1 MKIKVSKKD
10 VIWNYAGVIAS
21 LGSNLLMLPIV
32 LYFLTGA
39 QVGLWY
45 VFQSMASLSTM
56 FDFGFTPTF
65 SRNVAYCWS
74 GTDKLKAEDVSYSCG
89 DKVNYHLLKQI
100 IYTCKYI
107 YLLISLVVLIGFSS
121 VGTVYVFHVSSAL
134 SGYGHKISWGIWCIA
149 LFLNLYY
156 GYFASLLKGVG
167 AVAESNKGMVFA
179 RLAQFVSLIILL
191 IAGTGLI
198 GVSISYLIYGVVL
211 REIYRYYFN
220 HYNDIGDKLK
230 KTNYK
235 PDKRDIWDLFKII
248 WHNAWKEGAVSLANY
263 FCNQMGTI
271 VSSLYLSLEETGIY
285 SMGVQ
290 LASAMVTFAYAMY
303 TSYQPS
309 IQSAIS
315 NKDDETVRKN
325 FSYTVFVYIV
335 IVIIGT
341 AVLISAGP
349 VLIRIVKPEMNIGR
363 TVLLGVTVY
372 QFILKFRNCYTSY
385 LSNSNRIIY
394 FKAFM
399 VFAVVCVGLEF
410 LLCGVFNMGMWGLVA
425 AQIISQLVYNF
436 WHWPLVVHKE
446 LKMSFI
452 DLIKLGYSETR
463 KKFIRKSA

>member
-21 LGSNLLMLPIV
+21 LGSNLLMLPVV
-32 LYFLTGA
+32 LYFLSGA
-39 QVGLWY
+39 QVGIWY

-89 DKVNYHLLKQI
+89 EKVNYKLFKQI
-100 IYTCKYI
+100 IYTCRLI
-107 YLLISLVVLIGFSS
+107 YLLISLVVLIGFSTI
-121 VGTVYVFHVSSAL
+121 GTVYVFHVSSSL
-134 SGYGHKISWGIWCIA
+134 LGNSHKIAWAIWCIA

-156 GYFASLLKGVG
+156 GYFSSLLKGVG
-167 AVAESNKGMVFA
+167 AVAESNKGMVIA
-179 RLAQFVSLIILL
+179 RIAQFVTLIVLL
-191 IAGTGLI
+191 IAGMGLV
-198 GVSISYLIYGVVL
+198 GVSIAYLVYGVVL
-211 REIYRYYFN
+211 RETYRYYFN
-220 HYNDIGDKLK
+220 HYRNIGNNLK
-230 KTNYK
+230 KTEYK
-235 PDKRDIWDLFKII
+235 PDRREIFDLFKIV
-248 WHNAWKEGAVSLANY
+248 WHNAWKEGAVSFANY

-315 NKDDETVRKN
+315 NKDYETVRKN

-335 IVIIGT
+335 VVFIGT
-341 AVLISAGP
+341 IALVTFGP
-349 VLIRIVKPEMNIGR
+349 PLIRIIKPEMN
-363 TVLLGVTVY
+363 LGIAILFGVSIY

-394 FKAFM
+394 FKAFII
-399 VFAVVCVGLEF
+399 FAIVCVALEF
-410 LLCGVFNMGMWGLVA
+410 LLCGVFKMGMWGLVI
-425 AQIISQLVYNF
+425 AQITSQLIYNA
-436 WHWPLVVHKE
+436 WHWPLVVHRE
-446 LKMSFI
+446 LKMS
-452 DLIKLGYSETR
+452 LPALLKLGFNEAR
-463 KKFIRKSA
+463 NKLLKKHA

>member
-1 MKIKVSKKD
+1 
-10 VIWNYAGVIAS
+10 
-21 LGSNLLMLPIV
+21 
-32 LYFLTGA
+32 
-39 QVGLWY
+39 
-45 VFQSMASLSTM
+45 
-56 FDFGFTPTF
+56 
-65 SRNVAYCWS
+65 
-74 GTDKLKAEDVSYSCG
+74 
-89 DKVNYHLLKQI
+89 
-100 IYTCKYI
+100 
-107 YLLISLVVLIGFSS
+107 
-121 VGTVYVFHVSSAL
+121 
-134 SGYGHKISWGIWCIA
+134 
-149 LFLNLYY
+149 
-156 GYFASLLKGVG
+156 
-167 AVAESNKGMVFA
+167 
-179 RLAQFVSLIILL
+179 
-191 IAGTGLI
+191 
-198 GVSISYLIYGVVL
+198 
-211 REIYRYYFN
+211 
-220 HYNDIGDKLK
+220 
-230 KTNYK
+230 
-235 PDKRDIWDLFKII
+235 
-248 WHNAWKEGAVSLANY
+248 
-263 FCNQMGTI
+263 
-271 VSSLYLSLEETGIY
+271 
-285 SMGVQ
+285 
-290 LASAMVTFAYAMY
+290 MVTFAYAMY

-325 FSYTVFVYIV
+325 FSYTVFVYIA